1 MTGGFALVAY
11 PVRYGISG
19 LLSYM
24 VNQDGVVYQ
33 RDLGPKTANIAAGMK
48 RFDPDQSWTKGQS
61 MDKISN

>member
-1 MTGGFALVAY
+1 MTGGFALVAF

-19 LLSYM
+19 LMSFM

-33 RDLGPKTANIAAGMK
+33 KDLGPKMAEIVTRMN

-61 MDKISN
+61 L